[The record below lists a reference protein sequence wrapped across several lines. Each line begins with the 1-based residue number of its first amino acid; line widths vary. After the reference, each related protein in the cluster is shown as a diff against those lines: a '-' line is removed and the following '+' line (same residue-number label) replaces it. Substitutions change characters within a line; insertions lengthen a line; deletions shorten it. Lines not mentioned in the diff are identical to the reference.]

1 VPELHLPLI
10 AWPWLAAV
18 LPLPWLLRWWLRPEA
33 PGQALNLPQPG
44 LSLATDVGG
53 RSPRGSWFLLGLAWL
68 CLVGAAIRPQWLGPP
83 QAQEHSGRAM
93 MLAVDLS
100 GSMAQEDM
108 VLAGQPVSRF
118 SAVKA
123 IAGDFISRRSGDEL
137 GLILFGSQ
145 AYLVT
150 PLTYDLDAV
159 HAQLAGSAVGLAGRE
174 TAIGDA
180 IGVAVKRLAS
190 LPSQARVM
198 VLLTDGVN
206 NTGAI
211 EPLDAARAAKAAGVR
226 IYTIGIG
233 ADRMTVPGFFGS
245 SVVNPSADLD
255 VGMLTSMANDTGGR
269 FFRATDT
276 SALADAYRSIDAL
289 EPMPRQ
295 GQPLRPHIELFRWPL
310 AAGLVLVLLASLSRM
325 ARPRAAA

>member
-1 VPELHLPLI
+1 VPELHLPLL
-10 AWPWLAAV
+10 AWPWIAVV
-18 LPLPWLLRWWLRPEA
+18 LPLPWLLRWWLRPES
-33 PGQALNLPQPG
+33 PGQALKLPQPG
-44 LSLATDVGG
+44 LSLANVVGG
-53 RSPRGSWFLLGLAWL
+53 RSPRGSWILLGLAWL
-68 CLVGAAIRPQWLGPP
+68 CLVGAAVRPQWLGPP

-123 IAGDFISRRSGDEL
+123 IAGDFISRRAGDEL

-180 IGVAVKRLAS
+180 IGVGVKRLAS
-190 LPSQARVM
+190 LPAQARVM

-255 VGMLTSMANDTGGR
+255 VGMLTSIANDTGGR

-289 EPMPRQ
+289 EPMPHQ

-310 AAGLVLVLLASLSRM
+310 AASLALMLLASLSRM
-325 ARPRAAA
+325 FRPRATA